1 MAFDIT
7 VLYVHTMGVVSQG
20 PIAQQAQD
28 GEVVPKNVKFAL
40 DSFSFD
46 NSLDATIDQCR
57 H

>member
-7 VLYVHTMGVVSQG
+7 VLYVHTMGVVSKG
-20 PIAQQAQD
+20 PIALQAHD
-28 GEVVPKNVKFAL
+28 GELVLKNVKYAL
-40 DSFSFD
+40 DAFSFD